1 MKFKS
6 KVSEVLLKGDIQSW
20 LQVDTKRLI
29 MNCLKSTNRY
39 THAVSWTIS
48 KTKKDRF
55 LVWNIYIKFFSVLL
69 LAFQR
74 LGFYT
79 VIFSLSITFTRIK
92 TSCKW
97 YMWLNLDINC
107 SLSYFRVVEIR
118 ENENRRS
125 DISNFENDVKIA
137 KSSTSNIEQFCVF
150 LQPFSTLLF

>member
-39 THAVSWTIS
+39 THAVSWAIS

-55 LVWNIYIKFFSVLL
+55 LVWNIYIKSFLVLL
-69 LAFQR
+69 LTFQR

-118 ENENRRS
+118 E
-125 DISNFENDVKIA
+125 FWYQ
-137 KSSTSNIEQFCVF
+137 QFWKRC
-150 LQPFSTLLF
+150 QNS

>member
-55 LVWNIYIKFFSVLL
+55 LVWNIYIKSFLVLL
-69 LAFQR
+69 LTFQR

-118 ENENRRS
+118 ENENRRT

-137 KSSTSNIEQFCVF
+137 
-150 LQPFSTLLF
+150 

>member
-55 LVWNIYIKFFSVLL
+55 LVWNIYIKSFLVLL
-69 LAFQR
+69 LTFQR

-118 ENENRRS
+118 ENENRRT

-137 KSSTSNIEQFCVF
+137 KSSTSNIEQVCVF

>member
-1 MKFKS
+1 M
-6 KVSEVLLKGDIQSW
+6 LKGDIQSW

-55 LVWNIYIKFFSVLL
+55 LVWNIYIKFFLVLL

-79 VIFSLSITFTRIK
+79 VIFSLSITFTHIK

-118 ENENRRS
+118 ENENRRT

-137 KSSTSNIEQFCVF
+137 KSSTSNKEQFCVF